1 MFTDNP
7 AEGEVAFNADPASAR
22 RDVDRMNRVLFQPEL
37 VSADEA
43 LQVCKKPRTG
53 EAVFAFKI
61 ANLEGLENPK
71 RTKSRA
77 PEGPP
82 PAAGSS
88 DSGSS
93 ASNLNLAKFFLLN
106 HFRAGLPTELR
117 RVLNLQNEDEL
128 RLNAAVKLATIEARS
143 REEAKCQSKIY
154 ATEVVSNNQ
163 EPHIEAVRQTWRPA
177 NQAQSNQYRPQNR
190 NQNQQQRSNN
200 QSWRQG
206 AGSNTNKNGQTCI
219 YCKRQG
225 HRQEE
230 CRKRQ
235 KANKPCLDSNGRAFW
250 PKVNITE
257 NQPTNNLEVPSY
269 SFQDFQ

>member
-43 LQVCKKPRTG
+43 LKVCKKPRTG

-61 ANLEGLENPK
+61 ANLEGLENHK

-93 ASNLNLAKFFLLN
+93 ASNPPPSKRLRADPPPSGSATKPLN
-106 HFRAGLPTELR
+106 
-117 RVLNLQNEDEL
+117 
-128 RLNAAVKLATIEARS
+128 
-143 REEAKCQSKIY
+143 
-154 ATEVVSNNQ
+154 
-163 EPHIEAVRQTWRPA
+163 
-177 NQAQSNQYRPQNR
+177 
-190 NQNQQQRSNN
+190 
-200 QSWRQG
+200 
-206 AGSNTNKNGQTCI
+206 NTNLVRSLLGEFFK
-219 YCKRQG
+219 
-225 HRQEE
+225 
-230 CRKRQ
+230 
-235 KANKPCLDSNGRAFW
+235 
-250 PKVNITE
+250 
-257 NQPTNNLEVPSY
+257 
-269 SFQDFQ
+269 